1 MQAARL
7 SCKKLS
13 KYRAV
18 FEEGLGTLKDF
29 KASIDMDPRAKPRF
43 CKSRSIPYAMRD
55 LVTKELQRLVS
66 EGIVEPVQFSEWA
79 SPIVA
84 VLKED
89 RKSVRLCGDFK
100 QTINPVS
107 KLDRYPLPKIE
118 DLFATLSG
126 GKSFT
131 KLDLSQAYQQLTLDE
146 ASKKF
151 VIINTPQG
159 LFQYTRLPYGISS
172 APGIFQRVMENILRG
187 IPGVTVYIDD
197 ILITGPDDK
206 RHLNSL
212 KEVLS
217 RLDKVGLRAKESKCK
232 FMASSVT
239 YLGYQIDRDGLHPM
253 AGKVQAVNDAPNP
266 RNTTELKSYLG
277 LLTYYSKFIPNMSTT
292 LAPVNRLL
300 CKDVEWK
307 WTEVEQKAF
316 EDSKKSLTSSSLLV
330 HFDPSL
336 KLILACD
343 ASAYGVGAVL
353 AHRMPDGSE
362 KPIGYASRSLSRAER
377 NYSQLEREGLAC
389 VFGVKRFHSTCLVIL
404 LSC

>member
-1 MQAARL
+1 M
-7 SCKKLS
+7 
-13 KYRAV
+13 
-18 FEEGLGTLKDF
+18 
-29 KASIDMDPRAKPRF
+29 
-43 CKSRSIPYAMRD
+43 
-55 LVTKELQRLVS
+55 
-66 EGIVEPVQFSEWA
+66 
-79 SPIVA
+79 
-84 VLKED
+84 
-89 RKSVRLCGDFK
+89 RLCGDFK

-107 KLDRYPLPKIE
+107 KLDHYPLPKIE
-118 DLFATLSG
+118 DLFATLSV

-151 VIINTPQG
+151 VVINTPQG

-239 YLGYQIDRDGLHPM
+239 YLGYQIDRDGLHLM
-253 AGKVQAVNDAPNP
+253 AGKVQAVNEAPSP

-300 CKDVEWK
+300 CKDV
-307 WTEVEQKAF
+307 
-316 EDSKKSLTSSSLLV
+316 
-330 HFDPSL
+330 
-336 KLILACD
+336 
-343 ASAYGVGAVL
+343 
-353 AHRMPDGSE
+353 
-362 KPIGYASRSLSRAER
+362 
-377 NYSQLEREGLAC
+377 
-389 VFGVKRFHSTCLVIL
+389 
-404 LSC
+404 

>member
-1 MQAARL
+1 MCIHGRTNPSVGCLAGVSTVSGSTSYLPLQVVKGSGPSLFGRNWLDTIRL
-7 SCKKLS
+7 DWHNICHASCPSELQETLS

-29 KASIDMDPRAKPRF
+29 KASIDVDPRAKPRF
-43 CKSRSIPYAMRD
+43 YKSRSIPYAMRD

-66 EGIVEPVQFSEWA
+66 EGVLEPVQFSDWA

-89 RKSVRLCGDFK
+89 RKSMRLCGDFK

-118 DLFATLSG
+118 DLFATLAG

-151 VIINTPQG
+151 VVINTPQG

-187 IPGVTVYIDD
+187 IPGVMVYIDV
-197 ILITGPDDK
+197 ILITE

-212 KEVLS
+212 EEVLS

-253 AGKVQAVNDAPNP
+253 AGKVQAVNDAPSP
-266 RNTTELKSYLG
+266 RNTTELKPYWD
-277 LLTYYSKFIPNMSTT
+277 
-292 LAPVNRLL
+292 
-300 CKDVEWK
+300 C
-307 WTEVEQKAF
+307 
-316 EDSKKSLTSSSLLV
+316 
-330 HFDPSL
+330 
-336 KLILACD
+336 
-343 ASAYGVGAVL
+343 
-353 AHRMPDGSE
+353 
-362 KPIGYASRSLSRAER
+362 
-377 NYSQLEREGLAC
+377 
-389 VFGVKRFHSTCLVIL
+389 
-404 LSC
+404 